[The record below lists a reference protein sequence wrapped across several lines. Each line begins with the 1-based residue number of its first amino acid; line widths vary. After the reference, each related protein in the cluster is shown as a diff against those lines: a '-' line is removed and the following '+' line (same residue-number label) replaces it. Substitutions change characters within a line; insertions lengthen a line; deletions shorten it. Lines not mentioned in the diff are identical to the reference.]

1 MQNQLLLSILP
12 VLMAA
17 FFFSC
22 ENGKTE
28 EDNPNKPNIIYILAD
43 DMSYYDMSGL
53 GQKHFDTPN
62 LDKLMHEGLF
72 FHEAYA
78 GSPECAPSRGS
89 LLTGMHMGHCRIR
102 ANRSF
107 RGQDHLEEED
117 VTIAEMLKEAG
128 YTTGM
133 FGKWGVGIPG
143 TPGTPDKQG
152 FDYSFGYYDQMRAHG
167 YFPYYLME
175 NGEVIPLPE
184 NYGYDM
190 RNSYAHSRT
199 PAGLHEYDEK
209 GKIIPKGVKDPAK
222 AVFSQNLI
230 QEKALQFINDNQ
242 NQPFFLYY
250 PTQLPHGPVI
260 APDISKF
267 MDKPWDMKHKEW
279 AAMVE
284 LLDTHVGQIVERL
297 EALGL
302 RENTLILFSSD
313 NGYSHWGYNGRE
325 AYQDDPI
332 FDNKGPWDKGK
343 FIATDGG
350 SRVPFLANWPKVIEP
365 GTRSHTIVALYD
377 IFATVCDIAEVTPP
391 KTDGRS
397 LLPIF
402 KGEFPEDVQLHE
414 YLYWENGT
422 HKPDMQSARF
432 RNWFAYREHMETPV
446 KVFDLSKDIMC
457 SINLAGSEPGMVEE
471 ALRIFEEAH
480 TPSQWYSNPEDT
492 QEERAMKIEQAKS
505 DFSKVTRPN
514 SRRPQTMKELK
525 EMLDAQQTLVNTYPD
540 ERE

>member
-1 MQNQLLLSILP
+1 MRNRYIPL
-12 VLMAA
+12 VLMPLLAA
-17 FFFSC
+17 LLPSC

-28 EDNPNKPNIIYILAD
+28 KDHFSKPNIIYILAD

-53 GQKHFDTPN
+53 GQKHFATPN
-62 LDKLMHEGLF
+62 LDKLMHEGIF

-102 ANRSF
+102 RNRSF
-107 RGQDHLEEED
+107 RGQEHLEGED

-222 AVFSQNLI
+222 AIFSQNLI
-230 QEKALQFINDNQ
+230 QEKAMQFINDNQ
-242 NQPFFLYY
+242 DKPFFLYY

-297 EALGL
+297 E
-302 RENTLILFSSD
+302 
-313 NGYSHWGYNGRE
+313 
-325 AYQDDPI
+325 
-332 FDNKGPWDKGK
+332 
-343 FIATDGG
+343 
-350 SRVPFLANWPKVIEP
+350 
-365 GTRSHTIVALYD
+365 
-377 IFATVCDIAEVTPP
+377 
-391 KTDGRS
+391 
-397 LLPIF
+397 
-402 KGEFPEDVQLHE
+402 
-414 YLYWENGT
+414 
-422 HKPDMQSARF
+422 
-432 RNWFAYREHMETPV
+432 
-446 KVFDLSKDIMC
+446 
-457 SINLAGSEPGMVEE
+457 
-471 ALRIFEEAH
+471 
-480 TPSQWYSNPEDT
+480 
-492 QEERAMKIEQAKS
+492 
-505 DFSKVTRPN
+505 
-514 SRRPQTMKELK
+514 
-525 EMLDAQQTLVNTYPD
+525 TLVNDYPD
-540 ERE
+540 DLE